1 VLRRGPWDWNLDPT
15 GADVIDFSKF
25 LSRGDGVWWGQAAA
39 EPRPLVDALILQS
52 PRIGPIRTFT
62 GLSWNDQ
69 LAITIPDR
77 MSMVSYGGLGEL
89 RELSRSGRL
98 DVVPCHYSALPR
110 MFAERRLPCDVGL
123 MQVSPPDKNGTCSL
137 GIGVDY
143 VADAMRHTPVLIAE
157 INQRMPATVGTQ
169 RIPLDRFAATIST
182 DRPLAEDPT
191 RAPGATEERIA
202 AHVAGLVD
210 DGDTVQ
216 IGVGSLGAAVLDA
229 LAEHQDLGFHTGMV
243 TDGLLRLVDKGVA
256 TGSRKEIDPG
266 LIVAGTALG
275 SAELYNR
282 VPDLPARFLPTSYT
296 HSPQVLSQLYS
307 LVSVNFAVE
316 VDLSGQVGAEVSR
329 GVYVGAVGGQ
339 VDFTRAAALTGKRS
353 IIALRATSGGQSTIK
368 ASLDG
373 GVVTTARSD
382 VDTVVTEYGVAHL
395 RGCSLSERARRLVA
409 IAAPKFRDQLNRER
423 STF

>member
-1 VLRRGPWDWNLDPT
+1 M
-15 GADVIDFSKF
+15 IDFGQYLKA
-25 LSRGDGVWWGQAAA
+25 GDGVWWGQAAA
-39 EPRPLVDALILQS
+39 EPRPLVDALIAQN
-52 PRIGPIRTFT
+52 PRIGSIRTFT

-69 LAITIPDR
+69 LAVTMPNR
-77 MSMVSYGGLGEL
+77 VSMVSYGGLGEL

-98 DVVPCHYSALPR
+98 EVVPCHYSALPR

-123 MQVSPPDKNGTCSL
+123 LQVSPPDEDGSCSL

-143 VADAMRHTPVLIAE
+143 VADALSHTPVLIAE
-157 INQRMPATVGTQ
+157 INERMPVTVGTQ
-169 RIPLDRFAATIST
+169 RIPLDRFTATVRT
-182 DRPLAEDPT
+182 DRPLPEDPT
-191 RAPGATEERIA
+191 RAPGVIEQRIA
-202 AHVAGLVD
+202 AHVAELVD

-216 IGVGSLGAAVLDA
+216 LGVGSLGAAVLDT
-229 LAEHQDLGFHTGMV
+229 LAGHQDLGFHTGMV
-243 TDGLLRLVDKGVA
+243 TDGLLRLIDKGVA

-275 SAELYNR
+275 SAELYQR
-282 VPDLPARFLPTSYT
+282 VPELPARFLPTSYT
-296 HSPQVLSQLYS
+296 HSPQVLSQLRS

-339 VDFTRAAALTGKRS
+339 VDFARAAALTGKRS
-353 IIALRATSGGQSTIK
+353 IIALRATSGGRSTIK

-373 GVVTTARSD
+373 GAVTTARSD

-395 RGCSLSERARRLVA
+395 RGCSIRERAKRMVA
-409 IAAPKFRDQLNRER
+409 IAAPEFRDQLDRER
-423 STF
+423 NAL